1 MSRIG
6 KKSITIPK
14 GVEIKVDKNVV
25 SVKGPKGSLHKTFS
39 TDVDISTQEGA
50 ISVSSMGSDKH
61 FSALHGL
68 TRTLISNMIEG
79 VNNGYEKVLEISGVG
94 YKSMLQGRNVIL
106 NLGYSHQITYPLPDG
121 IDATIEKQTVISLK
135 GADKELL
142 GQVAA
147 NIRGKR
153 PPEPYKGKGIKYK
166 NEKIIRKAGKT
177 GKK

>member
-6 KKSITIPK
+6 KKPIAIPK
-14 GVEIKVDKNVV
+14 GVDFKVDKNSV
-25 SVKGPKGSLHKTFS
+25 SVKGPKGSLQKTFS
-39 TDVDISTQEGA
+39 MDVDIVTQDGTILVTSTGGE
-50 ISVSSMGSDKH
+50 KN
-61 FSALHGL
+61 FRALHGL
-68 TRTLISNMIEG
+68 TRTMIANMIEG

-147 NIRGKR
+147 NIREKR
-153 PPEPYKGKGIKYK
+153 LPEPYKGKGVKYK
-166 NEKIIRKAGKT
+166 NERIIRKAGKT

>member
-1 MSRIG
+1 
-6 KKSITIPK
+6 
-14 GVEIKVDKNVV
+14 
-25 SVKGPKGSLHKTFS
+25 
-39 TDVDISTQEGA
+39 
-50 ISVSSMGSDKH
+50 
-61 FSALHGL
+61 
-68 TRTLISNMIEG
+68 MIEG